1 MTCLNRAQSK
11 STSRRFVEVAA
22 DVIVEYCT
30 VIWIAS
36 FWGSRNCLQVVSCKE
51 FSDAKWPKVT
61 TYCHPCQLSA
71 SIWLLPT
78 KKQPGKRRHYHTHT
92 HTHGLLI
99 PTAMDKKRHAG
110 MLPPQPPPHLE
121 SANRKPN
128 SSAREGGGGGE
139 GAKWA
144 IISPTK
150 AAEPRFG
157 AVFDAWNSSSS
168 GHQRAENR
176 LGASTGWRDSRNV
189 KLHSQFC
196 GDAKRVSDAVGAG
209 ASDLDPRLKAVMPP
223 ELRARARS
231 SVADMLAKPGIMQR
245 SISSSSFSSFS
256 SFSSSTP
263 LLPPILGVTIGTTN
277 RVGHDSTTTTG
288 AEVGKRPAQCG
299 QRIDDESKNVSPGR
313 EEGPGRLFAGAVIYV
328 NGSTHPQISDH
339 KLKHILAEHGGRLST
354 HLGRR
359 QVTHVIL
366 GRPAGGGG
374 GLAGTKLQKE
384 IQNVRGAAVKF
395 VGVEWY
401 VSNISSLASNDFCF
415 VSYYP
420 LHHFTS
426 G

>member
-1 MTCLNRAQSK
+1 
-11 STSRRFVEVAA
+11 
-22 DVIVEYCT
+22 
-30 VIWIAS
+30 
-36 FWGSRNCLQVVSCKE
+36 
-51 FSDAKWPKVT
+51 
-61 TYCHPCQLSA
+61 
-71 SIWLLPT
+71 
-78 KKQPGKRRHYHTHT
+78 
-92 HTHGLLI
+92 
-99 PTAMDKKRHAG
+99 

-245 SISSSSFSSFS
+245 R
-256 SFSSSTP
+256 
-263 LLPPILGVTIGTTN
+263 VTIGTTN

-395 VGVEWY
+395 VGVEWILESIRAGKRLPEARF
-401 VSNISSLASNDFCF
+401 SNLKVASKGQQSVFGLYSRSTPPPPALATPAAGSCIDGPG
-415 VSYYP
+415 VLGPHSA
-420 LHHFTS
+420 TS
-426 G
+426 DTLGNEPPPSAQRDRL